1 MTRVAKTGALVAG
14 AALLLT
20 ACSGGGERTANP
32 APSSSAPGTSATSSG
47 STTALPYAG
56 APKVANPLPASV
68 LSGAPCDTA
77 LTPEQVKQAIGIQ
90 VPGKPG
96 DLGGVGLTCA
106 WANEDTLGQIFV
118 GFVTETHAGLSGV
131 YENTKPKNPVWRP
144 LPDIQGFP
152 AVAHSNN
159 TDRDCAVSVGLAD
172 DLSVDVSGI
181 VGDSKRG
188 KVDSCDV
195 AAQMADLV
203 VTTLK
208 KRAGA

>member
-1 MTRVAKTGALVAG
+1 
-14 AALLLT
+14 
-20 ACSGGGERTANP
+20 
-32 APSSSAPGTSATSSG
+32 
-47 STTALPYAG
+47 LPYAG

-68 LSGAPCDTA
+68 LAGNPCDTA

-90 VPGKPG
+90 VAGRPGTT
-96 DLGGVGLTCA
+96 GGIGPTCS
-106 WANEDTLGQIFV
+106 WFNENTLGKIFV
-118 GFVTETHAGLSGV
+118 GYVTEDHNGLSGV

-152 AVAHSNN
+152 AVAYSNN
-159 TDRDCAVSVGLAD
+159 TDQNCMVTIGLAD
-172 DLSVDVSGI
+172 DMSVDVSGF

-188 KVDSCDV
+188 KIDSCDL
-195 AAQMADLV
+195 AAQMAGLV